1 MTRLVILILL
11 SFVSY
16 PSFGT
21 DKPHRVASLSLCSDE
36 LLLLLADRNNIISL
50 SYLATDSRYSSF
62 IADNNIDLTGIYLNR
77 GQAEE
82 IIQLEPDLVLSSRFS
97 ASNAVNLLQSFG
109 YSVTSLGFPATL
121 DQAFQQ
127 IEEVAILLDEI
138 ERGEDLIQ
146 QFNNRIATTRE
157 ALASQSDLSAIF
169 YANNGFSFGANTL
182 RDNFL
187 SSLGIKNLASELG
200 LVGSGK
206 IPLELLI
213 STQPDYLIIDQAS
226 LHDEKLAQPLLQHPV
241 LKQYFPAEKII
252 VLPSTLFQ
260 CAGLNLIKAYEVMA
274 KILGE
279 Q

>member
-1 MTRLVILILL
+1 MTRLVIFILL

-16 PSFGT
+16 LSFGA
-21 DKPHRVASLSLCSDE
+21 DRPHRVASLSLCSDE
-36 LLLLLADRNNIISL
+36 LLLLLADRDNIISL
-50 SYLATDSRYSSF
+50 SYLATDPRYSTF
-62 IADNNIDLTGIYLNR
+62 ISDNNIDLSGIYLNR

-82 IIQLEPDLVLSSRFS
+82 IIPLEPDLVLSSRFS

-109 YSVTSLGFPATL
+109 YPVTSLGFPATL

-127 IEEVAILLDEI
+127 IEEVATLLDEK

-146 QFNNRIATTRE
+146 QFQNRITSTRE
-157 ALASQSDLSAIF
+157 ALASQGDLSAIF
-169 YANNGFSFGANTL
+169 YANNGFSYGADTL

-187 SSLGIKNLASELG
+187 GSLGIQNLASEHG

-213 STQPDYLIIDQAS
+213 STQPDFLIINQAS

-241 LKQYFPAEKII
+241 LKRYFPAEKII

-260 CAGLNLIKAYEVMA
+260 CAGPNLIKAYEVMA